1 VTARHTVAFS
11 IALSTAA
18 LTARAWADPPPKVC
32 VAVAGDPDEA
42 VRTLARETEAL
53 LSSSATWRVV
63 ADVSTR
69 DALRGESA
77 TPSEQADRATARRA
91 LRSTDADASTL
102 DSVGDA
108 LGCAWFITLAARS
121 AGVAP
126 RVYHLGRHA
135 FVATPAAGSFDAAAV
150 VRLLEGTVTSLTAST
165 PSPAAAAAT
174 PIPARPAV
182 TAPTRSVPLISRVWP
197 WLLVGAAVLGVVGAV
212 VLLQDES
219 TPRTTIT
226 VIHRGAQ

>member
-1 VTARHTVAFS
+1 MARHTVAL
-11 IALSTAA
+11 ALA
-18 LTARAWADPPPKVC
+18 LASSALATSAWADPPPKVC

-53 LSSSATWRVV
+53 LSSSTTWRVV
-63 ADVSTR
+63 ADASTR

-77 TPSEQADRATARRA
+77 TPSEQADRAAARRT

-126 RVYHLGRHA
+126 RVYNLGRHA
-135 FVATPAAGSFDAAAV
+135 FVATPAAGSFDAPAV
-150 VRLLEGTVTSLTAST
+150 VHLLEGTVTSQTASA
-165 PSPAAAAAT
+165 PSTAAT
-174 PIPARPAV
+174 PAPARPAV
-182 TAPTRSVPLISRVWP
+182 TAPARSVPLISRVWP
-197 WLLVGAAVLGVVGAV
+197 WLLVGTVVLGVVGAV
-212 VLLQDES
+212 VFLQDET
-219 TPRTTIT
+219 TPRTTIS